1 MGLGRL
7 EMLCDLSSV
16 LVAHVCLVCK
26 NLLVAHCDLHLS
38 ACMLGINRVY
48 LKIFMGSCNVQTG
61 LDSGEASKS
70 MEREA
75 SPSWNEVFGILVNA
89 MDSLGALR

>member
-1 MGLGRL
+1 
-7 EMLCDLSSV
+7 
-16 LVAHVCLVCK
+16 
-26 NLLVAHCDLHLS
+26 
-38 ACMLGINRVY
+38 MLGINRVY
-48 LKIFMGSCNVQTG
+48 SKIFMGSCNVQIG

-89 MDSLGALR
+89 MDSLGAFR